1 MLGTSDHGAAARV
14 WDRDVL
20 MRILRKRMDSVEF
33 ESSDMIWD
41 DKTLKSLMPYVIPK
55 DVGLTFGYLMAEPTD
70 VMLLET
76 LECHW
81 HAPAHSNLCLGFTN
95 LPAAVVTHRE
105 ALENLQLCYIPLG
118 FAFIIP
124 RVQQLQE
131 KYMKKIK
138 AVAGNAAVGVQG
150 PFGRVTLLPGH
161 SAASRAESVFSDR
174 GLTGSSGGSGGWYGN
189 VVKIVEDEWMNNL
202 VGCLIFSALPMYR
215 IARYLRII
223 VSSPRHAS
231 TATSAAAR
239 RMEQSICWRLL
250 KIATVAVGGVAAG
263 SHIANHGAYALS
275 KNVLGVFDYVEDQE
289 DDDTPHSAD
298 AQADADS
305 QPGFRIGDLFGDYRL
320 HVTLHLVNPDES
332 YVVNARQ
339 KALGQLSDLHNFKS
353 SHINPSSKDTSIS
366 VLAQKE
372 VELVECYLKHH
383 IHLLDLRAKEIETGV
398 LVHGLNY
405 NTDVA
410 LFGATSASA
419 KQAASSMWPS
429 IWPFSSKDQKASIKP

>member
-70 VMLLET
+70 GST
-76 LECHW
+76 
-81 HAPAHSNLCLGFTN
+81 
-95 LPAAVVTHRE
+95 RE
-105 ALENLQLCYIPLG
+105 LATVLYSIR
-118 FAFIIP
+118 I
-124 RVQQLQE
+124 RV
-131 KYMKKIK
+131 YH
-138 AVAGNAAVGVQG
+138 
-150 PFGRVTLLPGH
+150 PPG
-161 SAASRAESVFSDR
+161 SAATGEVYEEDQGCRRKRSCRRAGTVWACDLTAWPFRCITGGVSLFGSRSYWQLRRDGTEEYEQ
-174 GLTGSSGGSGGWYGN
+174 SGGWYGN